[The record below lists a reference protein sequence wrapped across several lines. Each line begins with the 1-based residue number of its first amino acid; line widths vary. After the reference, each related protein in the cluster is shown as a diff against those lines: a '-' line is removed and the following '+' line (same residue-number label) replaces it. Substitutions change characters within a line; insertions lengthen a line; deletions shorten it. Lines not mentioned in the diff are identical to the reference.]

1 MIPLALGAA
10 AAVLLSWGADGAEA
24 PAWREQ
30 RYRGRTEYRRVG
42 EGRGATL
49 LASAVDA
56 NSARLAPL
64 RIDPRG
70 VVLRWRWRVL
80 EHPRDADPEVRARD
94 DRAAGLIVVVR
105 RSWIP
110 GRTRALLY
118 QWTPARPVGEWSH
131 SPYSRRVPSLVLRD
145 APADSV
151 WREEVRDLG
160 PDLARAF
167 GATPEVI
174 AAIGVICDA
183 DDTGSRAAS
192 EFGPIEVLTGA
203 EADRARRGP

>member
-1 MIPLALGAA
+1 MSALGLGVAA
-10 AAVLLSWGADGAEA
+10 ALLLAWGGDRPGA

-30 RYRGRTEYRRVG
+30 RYRGHTEYRSVG
-42 EGRGATL
+42 TGDGATL
-49 LASAVDA
+49 LASADDA
-56 NSARLAPL
+56 NSALLAPL

-94 DRAAGLIVVVR
+94 DRAAGLLVVVR

-118 QWTPARPVGEWSH
+118 QWTPARPAGQWSH
-131 SPYSRRVPSLVLRD
+131 SPYSRRVATVVLRD
-145 APADSV
+145 APADSS

-160 PDLARAF
+160 ADLERAF
-167 GATPEVI
+167 GVTPERIV
-174 AAIGVICDA
+174 AIGVICDA
-183 DDTGSRAAS
+183 DDTGGRASA
-192 EFGPIEVLTGA
+192 EFGPIEVLTGV
-203 EADRARRGP
+203 EAHAARAGR